1 MVMIKMNKSIEEKTV
16 RNSLHDIV
24 SSIDDKVKLTFDFD
38 MFEARRLLKLKII
51 STKRYNNN

>member
-1 MVMIKMNKSIEEKTV
+1 MIKMNKSIEEETV

-24 SSIDDKVKLTFDFD
+24 SSIDDKVKLTLDFD